1 MTSNDINLRTFQN
14 DDLLPIASILVDAFD
29 SKFSRLSTLN
39 REELR
44 DYIIDSSFID
54 IVEPNNIIIATIKNE
69 VVGILSLKCNK
80 IKILQN
86 KKMLSFNELVKKY
99 GLFNTVKLGLGTSLL
114 KEEEKNNACYIDFI
128 AVKKEHRSKGIGS
141 KLIAIGCEITFNRLK
156 KQYLTL
162 YVSSK
167 NIEAIK
173 LYKNLGFNIVKKTR
187 SFLTFLAFKEIEWSY
202 MILEKYNDK

>member
-99 GLFNTVKLGLGTSLL
+99 GLFNTVKLGLGTSL
-114 KEEEKNNACYIDFI
+114 
-128 AVKKEHRSKGIGS
+128 
-141 KLIAIGCEITFNRLK
+141 
-156 KQYLTL
+156 
-162 YVSSK
+162 
-167 NIEAIK
+167 
-173 LYKNLGFNIVKKTR
+173 
-187 SFLTFLAFKEIEWSY
+187 
-202 MILEKYNDK
+202 